1 MLVHSSDRII
11 PELSREL
18 GDYAR
23 AKLER
28 RGIDFVL
35 GQRVAAADADS
46 VTLDDDSR
54 LSTRTLVWTAGNQ
67 PSPLLRGMP
76 CERNR
81 RGQLVVEPTL
91 QVPGLDGVWA
101 LGDGAQVPDV
111 HRPGAFHPPTAQH
124 AIRQGKTV
132 ADNVVAV
139 ARGQAPKPFSYR
151 AIGSLVALGSRTAAA
166 EVAGRKFSGFV
177 AWVMWRT
184 IYFTKLPGM
193 DRKVRVALDWAIDLL
208 FPRDIVLL
216 PGPSDTVEPRG
227 GSGEQGSRRPPEP
240 VAPIEFR
247 PMIRSDRLTAWLL
260 TGALAGLVGG
270 AVLALAMLNLGMMAS
285 MALIVTARESLG
297 VGLLVHFVLSAV
309 FGVLFAALVRNQA
322 RRNDA
327 LVFWGLAYGAVVW
340 FLDPLTLY
348 PLTAGRIGHLVAGR
362 RAVVVQ
368 LAARIPALRRD
379 DGPGAAHPQ
388 PTGRAPALAHGDRS
402 RGCRGPRLGRPSRPV
417 C

>member
-1 MLVHSSDRII
+1 MHSSDRII

-23 AKLER
+23 EKLER
-28 RGIDFVL
+28 RGIEFVL
-35 GQRVAAADADS
+35 GQRVAAADAAS
-46 VTLDDDSR
+46 VTLDDGSM
-54 LSTRTLVWTAGNQ
+54 LPTRTLVWTAGNQ

-111 HRPGAFHPPTAQH
+111 HRQGAFHPPTAQH
-124 AIRQGKTV
+124 AIRQGKAV

-139 ARGQAPKPFSYR
+139 ARGQAPRPFSYR
-151 AIGSLVALGSRTAAA
+151 AVGSLVALGSRTAAA

-216 PGPSDTVEPRG
+216 PGPSDVTEP
-227 GSGEQGSRRPPEP
+227 SSRAGPEP
-240 VAPIEFR
+240 
-247 PMIRSDRLTAWLL
+247 
-260 TGALAGLVGG
+260 G
-270 AVLALAMLNLGMMAS
+270 
-285 MALIVTARESLG
+285 
-297 VGLLVHFVLSAV
+297 
-309 FGVLFAALVRNQA
+309 
-322 RRNDA
+322 
-327 LVFWGLAYGAVVW
+327 
-340 FLDPLTLY
+340 
-348 PLTAGRIGHLVAGR
+348 
-362 RAVVVQ
+362 
-368 LAARIPALRRD
+368 
-379 DGPGAAHPQ
+379 GPGDSA
-388 PTGRAPALAHGDRS
+388 R
-402 RGCRGPRLGRPSRPV
+402 
-417 C
+417 